1 MASVHSFSKALRPQG
16 GSARTDAALLD
27 VYLVLYDM
35 LNDDDEE
42 LREIAATS
50 ASWALS
56 YSSVSPT
63 SALALGPLNASELLA
78 TFITEHYSDSV
89 YFARRVIRYLTG
101 QESRISGS
109 DNQSSLVPV
118 SVLMAQHCQESTVLF
133 VEEKQN
139 LFIDEVREVD
149 VWSRVLL
156 QLKRNAY
163 PETLIRQISSWTSEG
178 LDHLL
183 VLLNQ
188 DSGSDG
194 LLGWTSKPE
203 SFTLGVRVI
212 SIAASLAS
220 ESFNVPEALDVG
232 QLTLRRQIQDL
243 LDVGQKA
250 SLHDDWLSRMR
261 VMLNSGGSTGQQ
273 K

>member
-1 MASVHSFSKALRPQG
+1 
-16 GSARTDAALLD
+16 
-27 VYLVLYDM
+27 
-35 LNDDDEE
+35 
-42 LREIAATS
+42 
-50 ASWALS
+50 
-56 YSSVSPT
+56 
-63 SALALGPLNASELLA
+63 
-78 TFITEHYSDSV
+78 
-89 YFARRVIRYLTG
+89 
-101 QESRISGS
+101 
-109 DNQSSLVPV
+109 
-118 SVLMAQHCQESTVLF
+118 MAQHRQESTVLF

-163 PETLIRQISSWTSEG
+163 PETLIRQISSWVSEG

-183 VLLNQ
+183 VLVKQ

-212 SIAASLAS
+212 RIAASLVS
-220 ESFNVPEALDVG
+220 ESFNMPEALDVD
-232 QLTLRRQIQDL
+232 QATLRRQIQDL
-243 LDVGQKA
+243 LDAGQNA
-250 SLHDDWLSRMR
+250 SLHDNWLSRMR
-261 VMLNSGGSTGQQ
+261 VVLSSGRSTEKQ

>member
-1 MASVHSFSKALRPQG
+1 MVSVQSFSKALRPEAD
-16 GSARTDAALLD
+16 SVRTDAALLD

-42 LREIAATS
+42 LRDIAASS
-50 ASWALS
+50 ASWVLS

-78 TFITEHYSDSV
+78 TFVTDHYSDSV

-118 SVLMAQHCQESTVLF
+118 SVLMVQHCQESTVLF

-149 VWSRVLL
+149 IWSRVLL

-163 PETLIRQISSWTSEG
+163 PETLIRQTSSWVSEG
-178 LDHLL
+178 LDHHL
-183 VLLNQ
+183 VLVNQ

-203 SFTLGVRVI
+203 SFALGVRVI
-212 SIAASLAS
+212 SIASSLAS
-220 ESFNVPEALDVG
+220 PVFSVPEALDVE
-232 QLTLRRQIQDL
+232 QATLRRQIQNL
-243 LDVGQKA
+243 LDAGEKA
-250 SLHDDWLSRMR
+250 SLHDNWLSRMR
-261 VMLNSGGSTGQQ
+261 VAVDSGV
-273 K
+273 

>member
-16 GSARTDAALLD
+16 GSARTDASLLD
-27 VYLVLYDM
+27 VYMVLYDT

-42 LREIAATS
+42 LRDIAAAS
-50 ASWALS
+50 ASWVLS

-63 SALALGPLNASELLA
+63 SALALGPLNASGLLA
-78 TFITEHYSDSV
+78 TFITDHYSDSV

-118 SVLMAQHCQESTVLF
+118 SVLMTQHCQESTVLF

-139 LFIDEVREVD
+139 LFVDEVREVD

-163 PETLIRQISSWTSEG
+163 PETLIRQISSWVSEG
-178 LDHLL
+178 LEHLL
-183 VLLNQ
+183 MLVNQ

-212 SIAASLAS
+212 SMAAALAS
-220 ESFNVPEALDVG
+220 ESFNVPEALDV
-232 QLTLRRQIQDL
+232 QQVTLRRQIRNL
-243 LDVGQKA
+243 LDAGQKTY
-250 SLHDDWLSRMR
+250 LHDDWLSRMR
-261 VMLNSGGSTGQQ
+261 VVLKSGDATGQQ

>member
-1 MASVHSFSKALRPQG
+1 MASVRSFSKTLRPQG

-109 DNQSSLVPV
+109 DNQSSLIPV

-163 PETLIRQISSWTSEG
+163 PETLIRQISSWISEG

-243 LDVGQKA
+243 LDAGQKA

-261 VMLNSGGSTGQQ
+261 VMLDSGGSTGQQ

>member
-1 MASVHSFSKALRPQG
+1 
-16 GSARTDAALLD
+16 
-27 VYLVLYDM
+27 M

-42 LREIAATS
+42 LRDIAAST
-50 ASWALS
+50 ASWVLS

-78 TFITEHYSDSV
+78 TLITDHYSDSV

-109 DNQSSLVPV
+109 ENQSSLVPV
-118 SVLMAQHCQESTVLF
+118 SALMAQHRQESTVLF

-163 PETLIRQISSWTSEG
+163 PETLIRQISSWVSEA

-183 VLLNQ
+183 GLVSQ
-188 DSGSDG
+188 ESGSDG

-203 SFTLGVRVI
+203 SFVLGVRAI
-212 SIAASLAS
+212 SIASSLAS
-220 ESFNVPEALDVG
+220 PDFSVPEALDVE
-232 QLTLRRQIQDL
+232 QATLRLQLQSL
-243 LDVGQKA
+243 LSAGEKA
-250 SLHDDWLSRMR
+250 SLHDNWLSRMR
-261 VMLNSGGSTGQQ
+261 VAVDSQV
-273 K
+273 

>member
-1 MASVHSFSKALRPQG
+1 VVSVQSFSKTLRPQS

-42 LREIAATS
+42 LRDIAACS
-50 ASWALS
+50 ASWVLS
-56 YSSVSPT
+56 YSSVSLRA
-63 SALALGPLNASELLA
+63 ALALGPLNASELLA
-78 TFITEHYSDSV
+78 TFITDHYSDSV

-149 VWSRVLL
+149 VWSRVLS

-163 PETLIRQISSWTSEG
+163 PETLIRQISSWVSEG
-178 LDHLL
+178 LEHLL
-183 VLLNQ
+183 VLVTQ

-220 ESFNVPEALDVG
+220 ESFNVPEALDVE
-232 QLTLRRQIQDL
+232 QVTLRRQIQDL
-243 LDVGQKA
+243 LDAGQKA
-250 SLHDDWLSRMR
+250 SLHDDWISRMR
-261 VMLNSGGSTGQQ
+261 VVLNSGVSTGQQ